1 MTSAFTEEQL
11 TEYREAFGMFD
22 KNGDGTITINE
33 LGTVMK
39 SLGTNP
45 TNAELQDI
53 INEVDADG
61 NEKLEFDEFCNLMAR
76 QMKD

>member
-1 MTSAFTEEQL
+1 
-11 TEYREAFGMFD
+11 MFD

-61 NEKLEFDEFCNLMAR
+61 NGKLEFDEFCNLMAR